1 MLHESAINI
10 CYAFIIPYLLVMC
23 LVNRHYVPVAQMPY
37 ASAPLT
43 LFLYQGARSTFG
55 LAVAVGGLFN
65 QHVGAIG

>member
-10 CYAFIIPYLLVMC
+10 GYALILPYLLAVC
-23 LVNRHYVPVAQMPY
+23 LVTRHYVPGAQMPY

-43 LFLYQGARSTFG
+43 LFLHQGARSTFD
-55 LAVAVGGLFN
+55 LAVAGSSLFN